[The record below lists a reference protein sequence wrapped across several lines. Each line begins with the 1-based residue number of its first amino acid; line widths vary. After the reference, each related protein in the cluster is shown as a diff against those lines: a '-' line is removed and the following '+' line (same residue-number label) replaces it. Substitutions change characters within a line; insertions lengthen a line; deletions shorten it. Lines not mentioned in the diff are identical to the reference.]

1 MQTQTKNKT
10 NLQRL
15 TVTAVLL
22 ALATVLSLIKIWTLP
37 IGGSVTL
44 LSMLPI
50 FLLAMV
56 YGVKW
61 GLLSSFLYAIIQI
74 GVDLAGM
81 MSWGMTAGLWVGCLI
96 FDYLLPYGLLGL
108 AGIWRKKGLVG
119 ACVGITFALVLRFA
133 SHFISGTIFFDIWCP
148 DGWNVVWYSV
158 CYNGSYVLPELIL
171 SLGGAIALFKTNAME
186 RIFKFLGA

>member
-1 MQTQTKNKT
+1 MQTKNKT

-37 IGGSVTL
+37 LGGSVTL
-44 LSMLPI
+44 LSMLPV

-61 GLLSSFLYAIIQI
+61 GLISSFLYAIIQI

-81 MSWGMTAGLWVGCLI
+81 MGWGMTATLWVGCII

-108 AGIWRKKGLVG
+108 AGIWRKKGLAG
-119 ACVGITFALVLRFA
+119 ACVGIFLVLVLRFV

-148 DGWNVVWYSV
+148 DGWNVVWYSI

-171 SLGGAIALFKTNAME
+171 TLAGAIALFKTNTIG
-186 RIFKFLGA
+186 RIFNRLGA